1 MCEKDGDKELL
12 RVGVP
17 EVLEFWNIKPSSL
30 KIIKTGLINLTV
42 KVLSQSGKPFVLQRV
57 NKRFSSDVTRKI
69 STLAPYL
76 ESHGLKTP
84 HVVSSKN
91 GRLTESHKKM
101 NGGF

>member
-1 MCEKDGDKELL
+1 MLINDSKKT
-12 RVGVP
+12 
-17 EVLEFWNIKPSSL
+17 FAL
-30 KIIKTGLINLTV
+30 KIIKTGLVNLTV

-91 GRLTESHKKM
+91 GRLTESHKKNEWM
-101 NGGF
+101 KSTIMKC